1 MVFFSLE
8 PFSHYRLDLCI
19 SIRMTPVT
27 ESHSLGFTE
36 LHGRGRG
43 KGGSV
48 EVSLLNQKKN
58 VIKRGKQNRIPTND
72 IQP

>member
-8 PFSHYRLDLCI
+8 PFSYYRLDLCI

-27 ESHSLGFTE
+27 ESRSLDFTE
-36 LHGRGRG
+36 HHSRGRG
-43 KGGSV
+43 KGRFV

-58 VIKRGKQNRIPTND
+58 VIKRGKQNRIPAND